1 MWCCRCQQDVP
12 TARGASGPPSCARCG
27 TLLQLPDHSEAAIA
41 RPADV
46 GIALEAFDR
55 PLAAATA
62 SMGEVLGSAQAE
74 ADLRRISRLLRPALR
89 LDPAEGQAFQLHHRP
104 QPNRPTRARREQAP
118 PRKQGKHSRPP
129 QPTTQPA
136 WGVSLLLAIGGA
148 TLAVGLAMLASA
160 STGARPA
167 VWQAG
172 VSATVAGQGLLLV
185 GVASMAARLWR
196 NSRRLNRQL
205 AGVDRK
211 LDDLQLATGQLVHA
225 KLTSSQEYYEHF
237 GAPTGAPLALAALR
251 GQVDQLAARMSA
263 R

>member
-12 TARGASGPPSCARCG
+12 AARGASGPPACARCR
-27 TLLQLPDHSEAAIA
+27 TPLELPNHAEALVA

-55 PLAAATA
+55 PLAAATP
-62 SMGEVLGSAQAE
+62 SMGDVLGSAQAE

-89 LDPAEGQAFQLHHRP
+89 LDAAEGHSFQLHHRTP
-104 QPNRPTRARREQAP
+104 KQPTTPAP
-118 PRKQGKHSRPP
+118 PRRAKQSPPP
-129 QPTTQPA
+129 QPRPA
-136 WGVSLLLAIGGA
+136 WGISLLLAIGGA
-148 TLAVGLAMLASA
+148 ALALGLGTLA
-160 STGARPA
+160 STAAIARPA

-172 VSATVAGQGLLLV
+172 LSATVAGQGLLLV
-185 GVASMAARLWR
+185 GVAMMAARLWR

-237 GAPTGAPLALAALR
+237 SAPAGAPLALAALR
-251 GQVDQLAARMSA
+251 GQVDQLASRMNA
-263 R
+263 G

>member
-12 TARGASGPPSCARCG
+12 AARGASGPPSCARCR
-27 TLLQLPDHSEAAIA
+27 TPLQLPDHSEAAIIH
-41 RPADV
+41 PADV

-55 PLAAATA
+55 PLAATTP
-62 SMGEVLGSAQAE
+62 SMGDVLRSAQAE

-89 LDPAEGQAFQLHHRP
+89 MDPAEGHAFQLHHRSP
-104 QPNRPTRARREQAP
+104 KNPPSARRDHGAAPRRQARQARPAPPPTR
-118 PRKQGKHSRPP
+118 
-129 QPTTQPA
+129 PA

-148 TLAVGLAMLASA
+148 TLALGLATLASTA
-160 STGARPA
+160 AIARPA

-172 VSATVAGQGLLLV
+172 VSATIAGQGLLLI

-211 LDDLQLATGQLVHA
+211 LDDLQLAAGQLVHA

-237 GAPTGAPLALAALR
+237 AAPTGAPLALAALR